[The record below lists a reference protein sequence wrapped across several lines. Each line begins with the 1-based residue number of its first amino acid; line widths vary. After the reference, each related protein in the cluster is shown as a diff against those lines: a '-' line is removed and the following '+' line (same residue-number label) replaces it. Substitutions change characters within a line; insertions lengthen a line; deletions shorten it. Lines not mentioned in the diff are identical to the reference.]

1 MFSTVPKRLAVPRR
15 FILKQAQQCNK
26 KRKRVIWHIH
36 RKPQLTTIITPHPS
50 TAMIVA
56 EETYHVKQTHTHW
69 STCPPS
75 PYNNNMDINSI
86 ATLYTTPTC
95 TDSYIKNREESTH
108 QKGSNTC
115 NYSIKYACRQS
126 LGLLMEHITA
136 VFVVG
141 TLDVHRG
148 IDAFGSKVLYENSF
162 WFSPYCKESKS

>member
-1 MFSTVPKRLAVPRR
+1 MVLAGNCARMQIPTSHAEKPSKRIRLHWLQVKRTTEMFSTVPKRLAVPRR

-95 TDSYIKNREESTH
+95 TAILRTEKRAHTRRD
-108 QKGSNTC
+108 Q
-115 NYSIKYACRQS
+115 
-126 LGLLMEHITA
+126 
-136 VFVVG
+136 
-141 TLDVHRG
+141 TLVTIR
-148 IDAFGSKVLYENSF
+148 
-162 WFSPYCKESKS
+162 